1 MSRFRVAKVEETIT
15 PNLIPM
21 IDIMFLMLLFFML
34 GADMSQRELADVKLP
49 KADQAQ
55 ETEKVKGE
63 VTVTTV
69 NVLHRMERGNV
80 SCADYLAGKICRDET
95 HWLYSIRAKEFT
107 KEQIWERLKF
117 EANLE
122 LEDQVDPQ
130 AGKKL
135 SKRKI
140 MIRADRYAP
149 YGHIQQVLTGCALA
163 GIYKIEL
170 TAAMPSEKK

>member
-1 MSRFRVAKVEETIT
+1 MSRFKVAKVEETIT

-34 GADMSQRELADVKLP
+34 GADMTQRELADVKLP
-49 KADQAQ
+49 KADQAA
-55 ETEKVKGE
+55 EAEKLKGE
-63 VTVTTV
+63 VTTTTI

-80 SCADYLAGKICRDET
+80 NCAAYEAGKICRDDQ
-95 HWLYSIRAKEFT
+95 HWLYSIRSKEFT

-122 LEDQVDPQ
+122 LEDQVDPA

-140 MIRADRYAP
+140 MIRADKGAP